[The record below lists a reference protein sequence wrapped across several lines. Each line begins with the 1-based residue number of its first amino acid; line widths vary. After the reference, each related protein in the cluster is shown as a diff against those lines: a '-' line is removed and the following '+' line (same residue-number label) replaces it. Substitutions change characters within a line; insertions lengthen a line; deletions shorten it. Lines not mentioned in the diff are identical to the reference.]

1 MISKSPSPSL
11 STSSAEQNGPM
22 LGQVCG
28 PKDQSPSL
36 SQGFMARIEGLKEE
50 AHWASPS
57 ERVLG
62 LSMEAKEGNL
72 SPKSSS
78 LRGCGKTKTKEAEDG
93 DGHEDIPTTAT
104 SFTGKMTK
112 IEELENLEED
122 PLQRHKPLLSHFSPS
137 PYSSSSSLDRNL
149 ILEGHFGQKEFL
161 WMEKVVELRVIPH
174 GSLLLEPW
182 SSMTQKMRGLE
193 EVPVLLEDTI
203 IHQEEQ
209 EEGTWEE
216 SCLLLFS
223 KFLGFSIAEYKDEIF
238 KLMNKICERRTMV
251 KGKGVQGT
259 TKFDKELKKL
269 EWNVQEKEKSRRG
282 SSSQS
287 GKGEHS
293 GW

>member
-1 MISKSPSPSL
+1 MDGEGRGVEGDPSWISPIGTVDL
-11 STSSAEQNGPM
+11 Y
-22 LGQVCG
+22 
-28 PKDQSPSL
+28 D
-36 SQGFMARIEGLKEE
+36 
-50 AHWASPS
+50 
-57 ERVLG
+57 
-62 LSMEAKEGNL
+62 
-72 SPKSSS
+72 
-78 LRGCGKTKTKEAEDG
+78 AED
-93 DGHEDIPTTAT
+93 E
-104 SFTGKMTK
+104 
-112 IEELENLEED
+112 
-122 PLQRHKPLLSHFSPS
+122 
-137 PYSSSSSLDRNL
+137 
-149 ILEGHFGQKEFL
+149 
-161 WMEKVVELRVIPH
+161 
-174 GSLLLEPW
+174 
-182 SSMTQKMRGLE
+182 RGLE